1 MIFISASEV
10 KGLIEVYS
18 QRDPPHGSAC
28 HMKFFFILK
37 RAHCIYTVS
46 GLTSAMAENQTTC
59 AFTCWDGGAKLPLHV
74 QHCTGMWLRG
84 NGNKIY
90 EDGSKRKEKTWC
102 LILNDI
108 ELEECR
114 SEVKRVLFE
123 VGRELGRGCGKRSKS
138 KMEECALWWKGFW
151 GTKEATGSVWCC
163 TEQTGPSLSLISW
176 SGGLAT
182 FILFSFL
189 SLPPLLPY
197 MS

>member
-18 QRDPPHGSAC
+18 QPDPPWISMSHEHFFYSEKSTLHIHSQWFHLCNGWKSNHLC
-28 HMKFFFILK
+28 IHML
-37 RAHCIYTVS
+37 R
-46 GLTSAMAENQTTC
+46 
-59 AFTCWDGGAKLPLHV
+59 WGAKLPLHV
-74 QHCTGMWLRG
+74 RHCTGMWLRG

-189 SLPPLLPY
+189 SLPPLLPH